1 MVLQNDVNGPT
12 RDFTPQQIGG
22 AVQALPAEANEA
34 WRQSSAA
41 KQKLLDLTSQMLGTS
56 RQPCRLY
63 RQVPSEFGRSFCGL
77 RHVRYVLGD
86 LICSGGSLDNA
97 ARDFL
102 GRGAL
107 LLYRS
112 RNADLGGSDAFNGL
126 DDLRDGA
133 HCLARVVP
141 DGLNL
146 RRYLFGRL
154 GGLICE
160 AFHFRGLQR
169 QSLYRRHRPERLQLS
184 R

>member
-1 MVLQNDVNGPT
+1 MRADIHDGREQKSSKERPDTLMQDRTARSTKPLAPHGRTIHMGQSLPHPDSTRRNRCRLRLVRDQIYTVLQNDVNGPT

-41 KQKLLDLTSQMLGTS
+41 KRREKLLDLTSQMLGTS

-102 GRGAL
+102 GRGAM
-107 LLYRS
+107 LLY
-112 RNADLGGSDAFNGL
+112 
-126 DDLRDGA
+126 
-133 HCLARVVP
+133 
-141 DGLNL
+141 
-146 RRYLFGRL
+146 
-154 GGLICE
+154 
-160 AFHFRGLQR
+160 
-169 QSLYRRHRPERLQLS
+169 
-184 R
+184 

>member
-1 MVLQNDVNGPT
+1 MGQSLPHPDSTRRNRCRLRLVRDQIYMVLQNDVNGPT

-34 WRQSSAA
+34 WRQSSA
-41 KQKLLDLTSQMLGTS
+41 
-56 RQPCRLY
+56 
-63 RQVPSEFGRSFCGL
+63 
-77 RHVRYVLGD
+77 D

-146 RRYLFGRL
+146 RRYFFGRL
-154 GGLICE
+154 SGLICE

-169 QSLYRRHRPERLQLS
+169 QSLYRRHRP
-184 R
+184 